1 MGGAGHPHALRAR
14 VLSFVLLACL
24 LPNVEL
30 DVGEDNAEDHDAH
43 EEQQLAQRVLA
54 QAVAEDAVVEHAL
67 ARDGLARAAIRLV
80 DRVVLVPRGQVRD
93 DLGGR
98 KQNKGPRLK
107 ITTNQIK
114 HVFTI

>member
-1 MGGAGHPHALRAR
+1 MSYYWKLEWKLAQSEAARIGVFCLGRAGHPHALRAR

-54 QAVAEDAVVEHAL
+54 QAVAED
-67 ARDGLARAAIRLV
+67 
-80 DRVVLVPRGQVRD
+80 
-93 DLGGR
+93 LGC
-98 KQNKGPRLK
+98 
-107 ITTNQIK
+107 
-114 HVFTI
+114 